1 MNISDLNI
9 RKAGRLAGLSL
20 AMMCGLLTSSCD
32 DAIYDDEGDCTAH
45 YRVAFRYDHN
55 IKWADAFPHE
65 VEAVTLNLIDADG
78 NVVWRHTEDG
88 EPLMHEGY
96 LMDVDVA
103 PGRYSLLAWAGD
115 MDQHS
120 FDYGGDLL
128 AKSTVR
134 ANGPDCNAGRESL
147 TMRLRREN
155 ISGETV
161 SKEKLSRLYHGHI
174 ADVEFP
180 ANEGEHRMTVPLKK
194 NTNYIKVVLQQMAGL
209 PMDMDDLEVTITDDN
224 GMMEWD
230 NSLRPEE
237 VITYHPWAVTPISAS
252 ISPDSGDG
260 TGLGTASTYTGMMA
274 EFTTA
279 RLVEDNKDN
288 ARLTVRNIATDKTIF
303 SVKLID
309 FLLMVKGEYNRE
321 MSDQE
326 YLDRQDSFDL
336 VFFLDEG
343 HNWVNTTIFI
353 NSWKVVLQNIGFE

>member
-20 AMMCGLLTSSCD
+20 AMVCGLLTSSCD

-55 IKWADAFPHE
+55 MKWADAFPHE
-65 VEAVTLNLIDADG
+65 VEAVTLHLIDADG
-78 NVVWRHTEDG
+78 NVVWQRTEDG
-88 EPLMHEGY
+88 GPLTHEGY

-120 FDYGGDLL
+120 FEIGPSARSGHTDLTARL
-128 AKSTVR
+128 LR
-134 ANGPDCNAGRESL
+134 ERGEAGEA
-147 TMRLRREN
+147 
-155 ISGETV
+155 V

-180 ANEGEHRMTVPLKK
+180 ANEGEHRVTVPLKK
-194 NTNYIKVVLQQMAGL
+194 NTNYVKVVLQQVAGL
-209 PMDMDDLEVTITDDN
+209 PLDMKDIEVTITDDN

-237 VITYHPWAVTPISAS
+237 VITYRPWAVTPISAT

-260 TGLGTASTYTGMMA
+260 TDLGTAATYTGMMA

-288 ARLTVRNIATDKTIF
+288 ARLTVRNLATGKTIF

-343 HNWVNTTIFI
+343 HKWVNTTIFI
-353 NSWKVVLQNIGFE
+353 NSWKVVLQNIDL

>member
-9 RKAGRLAGLSL
+9 RKAGRMAGMSL
-20 AMMCGLLTSSCD
+20 AMVCGLLTSSCD

-55 IKWADAFPHE
+55 MKWADAFPHE
-65 VEAVTLNLIDADG
+65 VEAVTLHLIDADG
-78 NVVWRHTEDG
+78 NVVWQRTEDG

-115 MDQHS
+115 MDRHS
-120 FDYGGDLL
+120 FEIGPSARSGHTDLTARL
-128 AKSTVR
+128 IRERGA
-134 ANGPDCNAGRESL
+134 AGEA
-147 TMRLRREN
+147 
-155 ISGETV
+155 V
-161 SKEKLSRLYHGHI
+161 SKERLSRLYHGHV

-180 ANEGEHRMTVPLKK
+180 ANEGEHRVTVPLKK
-194 NTNYIKVVLQQMAGL
+194 NTNYVKVVLQQVAGL
-209 PMDMDDLEVTITDDN
+209 PLDMKHIEVTITDDN
-224 GMMEWD
+224 SMMEWD

-237 VITYHPWAVTPISAS
+237 VITYRPWAVTPISAT

-260 TGLGTASTYTGMMA
+260 TGLGTADTYTGMMA

-288 ARLTVRNIATDKTIF
+288 ARLTVRNLATGKTIF

-321 MSDQE
+321 MSDQD
-326 YLDRQDSFDL
+326 YLDRQDAFDL

-343 HNWVNTTIFI
+343 HKWVNTTIFI
-353 NSWKVVLQNIGFE
+353 NSWKVVLQNIDL

>member
-1 MNISDLNI
+1 M
-9 RKAGRLAGLSL
+9 AAMSL
-20 AMMCGLLTSSCD
+20 AMVCGLLASSCD

-55 IKWADAFPHE
+55 MKWADAFPHE
-65 VEAVTLNLIDADG
+65 VEAVTLHLIDADG
-78 NVVWRHTEDG
+78 NVVWQRTEDG

-115 MDQHS
+115 QDQHS
-120 FDYGGDLL
+120 FEIGPSARSGRTELTARLL
-128 AKSTVR
+128 RERSE
-134 ANGPDCNAGRESL
+134 AGEA
-147 TMRLRREN
+147 
-155 ISGETV
+155 V

-180 ANEGEHRMTVPLKK
+180 TNEGDHRVTVPLKK
-194 NTNYIKVVLQQMAGL
+194 NTNYVKVVLQQIAGL
-209 PMDMDDLEVTITDDN
+209 PMETDGLEVTITDDN

-237 VITYHPWAVTPISAS
+237 VITYRPWAVTPISAS
-252 ISPDSGDG
+252 ISPDSGNGAD
-260 TGLGTASTYTGMMA
+260 LGTASTYTGLMA

-279 RLVEDNKDN
+279 RLMEEHRET
-288 ARLTVRNIATDKTIF
+288 ARLTVRYKDKTVF

-326 YLDRQDSFDL
+326 YLDRQDAFDL

-343 HNWVNTTIFI
+343 HRWTSATLFI
-353 NSWKVVLQNIGFE
+353 NSWRVVLQNIGFGE